1 MAEGNA
7 AAEAEGGIPWGSI
20 SRMVLMY
27 MVVTNF
33 VSKPA
38 APPPPPSA
46 ADALQQMFQRFF
58 LVPGSGFAQASTMT
72 RVVVTYLETQT
83 LALMSTATLRNG
95 PYGSVGEWAGKDLL
109 PKSYWG

>member
-1 MAEGNA
+1 MRFTPPGPCL
-7 AAEAEGGIPWGSI
+7 G
-20 SRMVLMY
+20 
-27 MVVTNF
+27 
-33 VSKPA
+33 A
-38 APPPPPSA
+38 APGSEEEVPAYIITSVGTVMMA